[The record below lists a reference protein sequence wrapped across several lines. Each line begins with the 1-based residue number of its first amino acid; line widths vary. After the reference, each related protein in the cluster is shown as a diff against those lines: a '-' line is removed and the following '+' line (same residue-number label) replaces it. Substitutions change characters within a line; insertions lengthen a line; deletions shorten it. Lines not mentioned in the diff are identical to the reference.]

1 MNLGERL
8 LNYVNDIL
16 DGMIPACKKHVWA
29 CQRFLNDLDRTQDDD
44 CWFYFDIDQLYDF
57 YEWAKQFKHFKGV
70 LAGQYIELTDFQL
83 FIAANIFCF
92 LNKKTQKRRF
102 LRVFI
107 ELARKN
113 AKSQLLALIASYITF
128 LSEQQE
134 ECYIAGWDRQ
144 QSGLVYS
151 DINKQLDA
159 CPMLVGKYKEAYGKI
174 THLRSR
180 SIIVP
185 LSKEAKKTGDGTNP
199 SLGIVDEYHAHDTSE
214 IYDVIDSGMGARENT
229 LMFIITTAGFNLNG
243 PCFKEYKYCSQVLDP
258 DNPVENDEYFII
270 ICELDKDDDIK
281 DESVWIKANPIVAT
295 YEAGMKKL
303 RSDLKIALDNPEKM
317 RSFLT
322 KRMNRWVDH
331 KENGYMDMTK
341 WNDCS
346 RHIDWEELRG
356 QEITIGVD
364 LSAKIDLTSLNF
376 ETKKT
381 VERDGEL
388 KEKYLIKNHSFM
400 PEDTLAL
407 RARTDKAHYQLWETQ
422 GWITSTPGAVVD
434 YSFIKVYIKEKEA
447 TYQLRIKEICADPW
461 NATQFMQD
469 MENEGYTVVEIRQ
482 GIATLGGPTKDFREQ
497 VYQGNLEHDGSPVLA
512 FAMANA
518 VTRRDANDNIMLDKS
533 KSTERIDPAAAAMNS
548 HVRAMVVEP
557 NSKSV
562 YEKRGMRSLL

>member
-1 MNLGERL
+1 MNLGERV

-16 DGMIPACKKHVWA
+16 DGTISGCQKHIWA
-29 CQRFLNDLDRTQDDD
+29 CRRFLNDLERTQDDE

-83 FIAANIFCF
+83 FVSANIFCF
-92 LNKKTQKRRF
+92 LNKETNTRRF

-113 AKSQLLALIASYITF
+113 TKSQFLALIGSYITF
-128 LSEQQE
+128 LSDQQE

-144 QSGLVYS
+144 QSSLVYN
-151 DINKQLDA
+151 DILKQLDA
-159 CPMLVGKYKEAYGKI
+159 CEMLAGKYKDAYGKI
-174 THLRSR
+174 THLRSG
-180 SIIVP
+180 SVIVP

-199 SLGIVDEYHAHDTSE
+199 SVGIVDEYHAHDTSE

-229 LMFIITTAGFNLNG
+229 LMFIITTAGFNING
-243 PCFKEYKYCSQVLDP
+243 PCYKEYKYCSQVLDP
-258 DNPVENDEYFII
+258 DNPVDNDEYFII

-281 DESVWIKANPIVAT
+281 DERNWIKANPIVAT
-295 YEAGMKKL
+295 YEAGLKKL
-303 RSDLKIALDNPEKM
+303 RSDLKIALDNPEKL

-322 KRMNRWVDH
+322 KRMNKWVDH
-331 KENGYMDMTK
+331 KENGYMDMSK
-341 WNDCS
+341 WAKCG
-346 RHIDWEELRG
+346 REIDWEELRG
-356 QEITIGVD
+356 QEIVIGID
-364 LSAKIDLTSLNF
+364 LSAKIDLTSINF
-376 ETKKT
+376 ETK
-381 VERDGEL
+381 

-400 PEDTLAL
+400 PEDTIAL
-407 RARTDKAHYQLWETQ
+407 RARTDKAHYQLWVKQ

-434 YSFIKVYIKEKEA
+434 YSFIKAYIQQKEKE
-447 TYQLRIKEICADPW
+447 YDLKIREICADPW

-497 VYQGNLEHDGSPVLA
+497 VYQGKLEHDDSPVLA

-518 VTRRDANDNIMLDKS
+518 VTRSDANDNIMLDKS
-533 KSTERIDPAAAAMNS
+533 KSTERIDPAAAAINS
-548 HVRAMVVEP
+548 HVRSMVVEP
-557 NSKSV
+557 NSKTV